1 MIPGAVPVLLEAAL
15 RALAA
20 AVVLWGCMRLL
31 RVENVLA
38 QKAAW
43 GVVLAAALA
52 MPLLMRI
59 PLLPAWAAIRVP
71 AIVWHR
77 TAAVT
82 AEPAAAARVAAA
94 PAVQYNVAGR
104 DAGLQDETDTDEIY
118 RYSAPAIS
126 NSKYDAEPRSAPA
139 APAVTAPVVHAS
151 TPAASVSPH
160 RLAAYGWLA
169 YLCVTAALLLR
180 LLVGL
185 CSSLRL
191 WMQAGPVEIAPQVEM
206 PAAAI
211 AVRASRRIASPVNIG
226 SGIVLPADYASW
238 DEEKLRVVLAHEGSH
253 VRQRDFYLQLAA
265 GLYAAVTWFSP
276 LGWWLKRKL
285 SELGEAISDRAG
297 MEAAASPTAYAQLL
311 LEFAALPRPAY
322 TGVAM
327 AHSSNLSER
336 IERLLND
343 SSFRR
348 AFTGGRRAL
357 LVLVPAVLFATAA
370 LVRVQAAQLAAQQP
384 SAVLKAS
391 VVSPQQPSAQSSD
404 QSAAPAAAQSGQSH
418 PDEAQV
424 SDDAQQP
431 PAPQA
436 APEPHPAPAPPSDD
450 GAPAPTP
457 AAPPAPSIDVTVPAT
472 PAIHVEVP
480 AVPEIHVEVPAPPML
495 FKNGDDFHYSYH
507 FTDGDPYVIVGDAGS
522 KSRFAG
528 DWDGE
533 RQADVDK
540 ARSMAHGHFL
550 LFRHDGKTYFIDD
563 PATVAQIEAMQ
574 KPMEALGEQMRA
586 LGKQMREDGQQQ
598 REEARKERQAAENI
612 PAPDLTRQMAELNA
626 AVAALKAEQGGTI
639 TREQLGEI
647 QRKLSEVQRQLINAE
662 IKVNVSFDKDFM
674 GKWGAEQGKF
684 GQQMGEMGKQMGQM
698 ARENDQKIKS
708 IIDEGLK
715 SGKAKPVN

>member
-1 MIPGAVPVLLEAAL
+1 MIFGAVPVLLEAAL

-43 GVVLAAALA
+43 GLVLAAALA

-59 PLLPAWAAIRVP
+59 PLLPAWTAIRVP
-71 AIVWHR
+71 AMAWHR
-77 TAAVT
+77 TVAVT
-82 AEPAAAARVAAA
+82 AAPAAAAARVVA
-94 PAVQYNVAGR
+94 PAVQQNRTRR
-104 DAGLQDETDTDEIY
+104 DEEAQTETDADDLY
-118 RYSAPAIS
+118 RYPAPAIS
-126 NSKYDAEPRSAPA
+126 DSKYAAAPRDVPSAPA
-139 APAVTAPVVHAS
+139 AAALAVAAPVAH
-151 TPAASVSPH
+151 THMPAARPNLH
-160 RLAAYGWLA
+160 QLAAYGWLA

-180 LLVGL
+180 LLMGL

-191 WMQAGPVEIAPQVEM
+191 WMQAEPVETAPRLDT
-206 PAAAI
+206 AGAI
-211 AVRASRRIASPVNIG
+211 AVRASRRVASPVNIG

-297 MEAAASPTAYAQLL
+297 MEAAASPSAYAQLL

-370 LVRVQAAQLAAQQP
+370 LVRVQAAQIAAQP
-384 SAVLKAS
+384 SAVLKAA
-391 VVSPQQPSAQSSD
+391 VPPLQQPAAQSSD
-404 QSAAPAAAQSGQSH
+404 QTTAPAAQSGQSH
-418 PDEAQV
+418 PDQAQV
-424 SDDAQQP
+424 SDEAPAP
-431 PAPQA
+431 PAPPSPQA
-436 APEPHPAPAPPSDD
+436 APSPDAAPAPPSNDAEP
-450 GAPAPTP
+450 APA
-457 AAPPAPSIDVTVPAT
+457 AVPPVPPVPSIDVVVPR
-472 PAIHVEVP
+472 ID
-480 AVPEIHVEVPAPPML
+480 VPEVHVVVPEPLMM
-495 FKNGDDFHYSYH
+495 FKDGDRFHYAYH
-507 FTDGDPYVIVGDAGS
+507 YTDGDPYVIVGDAGS
-522 KSRFAG
+522 KSHFSG

-533 RQADVDK
+533 RQADIDK
-540 ARSMAHGHFL
+540 ARTMAHGHFL
-550 LFRHDGKTYFIDD
+550 LFRHDDKTYFIDD

-574 KPMEALGEQMRA
+574 KPMEDLGSQMRA
-586 LGKQMREDGQQQ
+586 LGKQMRDDGQQQ
-598 REEARKERQAAENI
+598 REEARKQRQAADSI
-612 PAPDLTRQMAELNA
+612 PAPDLTKQMAELDA
-626 AVAALKAEQGGTI
+626 AVAALKAAQGGTV
-639 TREQLGEI
+639 TRQQLGEI
-647 QRKLSEVQRQLINAE
+647 QRKLSEVQRQLMTAE
-662 IKVNVSFDKDFM
+662 IRVNVDFNRDLM
-674 GKWGAEQGKF
+674 SKWGAEQGKY
-684 GQQMGEMGKQMGQM
+684 GQQMGELGRQLGQL

-715 SGKAKPVN
+715 DGKAKPVQ